1 MAYVAGESDSDMFG
15 GNSNWRGPICLPVNY
30 LIIKLLQRLNF
41 HDGYSF
47 TIEYPTG
54 SGHELN
60 LHQVAAALAKRL
72 AGLLLRGPDGRRPA
86 FAQSEL
92 LQTDPHFKDY
102 LLFPE
107 YFDGDYGKG
116 LGVSHQTGW
125 TGLIGRL
132 LQ

>member
-1 MAYVAGESDSDMFG
+1 MHHF
-15 GNSNWRGPICLPVNY
+15 
-30 LIIKLLQRLNF
+30 NF
-41 HDGYSF
+41 YDGYSF

-54 SGHELN
+54 SGQELN
-60 LHQVAAALAKRL
+60 LHQVTAALAECL
-72 AGLLLRGPDGRRPA
+72 AGLLLRGPDDRRPA

-107 YFDGDYGKG
+107 YFDGDYSKG
-116 LGVSHQTGW
+116 LGVSHQTDW

-132 LQ
+132 LQQAQQ